1 MEISATK
8 RTIKGSK
15 VKQIRTQGLIPG
27 SIFSTKSSREKA
39 LSTQISLEQVPFLK
53 LYKEAGESTLIKVKI
68 EGDKT
73 KECLISEV
81 QFHPVSSNIT
91 SVNFYEVDLTSK
103 ITANIPV
110 EIIGEDLNPIIK
122 SGDAILLSVLS
133 EVEVECLPRDLPSH
147 FKVDVSGLKEI
158 GEMISIAEAIH
169 VDESKVTILTD
180 KTEILVK
187 LDHAQQKEEIVEE
200 AKTVDDVEVLEKGKK
215 EDDEDEEAG
224 KDSEKEKSASKTD
237 QS

>member
-15 VKQIRTQGLIPG
+15 VKQIRNQGLIPG

-39 LSTQISLEQVPFLK
+39 ESTQISLEQVSFLK

-81 QFHPVSSNIT
+81 QFHPVSLNIT
-91 SVNFYEVDLTSK
+91 SVNFYEVDLTEK
-103 ITANIPV
+103 ITAKIPV
-110 EIIGEDLNPIIK
+110 EIIDEDLNPLIK
-122 SGDAILLSVLS
+122 AGSAILLNVLS
-133 EVEVECLPRDLPSH
+133 EVEVECLPRDLPSR
-147 FKVDVSGLKEI
+147 FEVDVSNLKEV
-158 GEMISIAEAIH
+158 GDMISIADAIH

-180 KTEILVK
+180 KTEVLVK
-187 LDHAQQKEEIVEE
+187 LDHAQQEEKVEEE

-215 EDDEDEEAG
+215 EDEDGEDVEEN
-224 KDSEKEKSASKTD
+224 KKEEKSAGKSDK
-237 QS
+237 S